1 MTRWESERSEAQ
13 SRDYVLR
20 FEELDAQ
27 GADLHGE
34 ARMLDTVIGR
44 GSRVLDAGCGTGRV
58 GAELARRGHSVTAVD
73 LDPVLLEVAATQPGL
88 TVVRADLSELELPV
102 PRFDAIIAAGNV
114 MIFLESGTERAVLQ
128 GFSDHLVPGGV
139 FVTGFATDY
148 RYTVEEF
155 DADLVATG
163 FVVEHRFA
171 TWDLRPWREGADW
184 AVTVARKP
192 AQG

>member
-1 MTRWESERSEAQ
+1 MTRWEQERGEAQ
-13 SRDYVLR
+13 SREYVRR
-20 FEELDAQ
+20 FDELAAQ
-27 GADLHGE
+27 GVDLHGE
-34 ARMLDTVIGR
+34 ARMLDAVIGR

-58 GAELARRGHSVTAVD
+58 GAELARRGHAVTAVD

-88 TVVRADLSELELPV
+88 TVARADLSELDLPG

-114 MIFLESGTERAVLQ
+114 MIFLEPGTERAVLQ
-128 GFSDHLVPGGV
+128 GFADHLVPGGV

-155 DADLVATG
+155 DADLAATG
-163 FVVEHRFA
+163 FVREHRFA

-184 AVTVARKP
+184 AVTVARKR
-192 AQG
+192 G